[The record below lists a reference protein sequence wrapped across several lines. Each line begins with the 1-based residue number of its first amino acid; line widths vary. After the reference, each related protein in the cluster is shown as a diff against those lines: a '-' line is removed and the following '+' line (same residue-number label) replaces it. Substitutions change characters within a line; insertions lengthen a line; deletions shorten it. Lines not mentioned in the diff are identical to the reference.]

1 MSAGAAIV
9 PATSVL
15 VGPHKPPAT
24 APSGSAVGA
33 SAARTAKN
41 TAPAAPT
48 TITPMIASA
57 ITRTRPRS
65 PVLIA
70 PFRRRGSAGGVREI
84 HLPPE
89 EVRRLIEDLH
99 AVIDV
104 RNVPRA
110 GPAGEE
116 RCEPLGGGLLLRGD
130 RPRVRHDEIGC
141 AVEQQGRGFAGL
153 DRGEQLC
160 ARERHCGTHR

>member
-15 VGPHKPPAT
+15 VGPHKPTAT
-24 APSGSAVGA
+24 APSGWAVGA

-41 TAPAAPT
+41 TATAAPT

-57 ITRTRPRS
+57 VTKTRPRS

-70 PFRRRGSAGGVREI
+70 LFRCRGSAGGVREI

-89 EVRRLIEDLH
+89 EVRRLIENLR
-99 AVIDV
+99 AVTDV
-104 RNVPRA
+104 GNVPRA
-110 GPAGEE
+110 GPAGQE
-116 RCEPLGGGLLLRGD
+116 RCEPLRGGLLLRGD
-130 RPRVRHDEIGC
+130 GPRVRDDEIGR
-141 AVEQQGRGFAGL
+141 AVKQQGRGFA
-153 DRGEQLC
+153 
-160 ARERHCGTHR
+160 